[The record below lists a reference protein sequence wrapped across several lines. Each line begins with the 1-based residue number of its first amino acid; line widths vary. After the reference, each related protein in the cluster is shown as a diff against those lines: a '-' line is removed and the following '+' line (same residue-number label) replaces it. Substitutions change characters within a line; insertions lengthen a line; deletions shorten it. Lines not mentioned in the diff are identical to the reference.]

1 MINTHVLQRIQR
13 AVKTYGM
20 YALCKGS
27 DAVVLV
33 NTGASHNALAIYQA
47 IDREFSS
54 DDAYSLRDIE
64 ISSDRQCVMLGIEES
79 DARNFELFGVSIC
92 TNKLDK
98 VQTITIYW

>member
-13 AVKTYGM
+13 TVKVYGM
-20 YALCKGS
+20 YSLCKGS
-27 DAVVLV
+27 DALVLV
-33 NTGASHNALAIYQA
+33 NTGASYNALAVYQA
-47 IDREFSS
+47 IDHEFSS
-54 DDAYSLRDIE
+54 DDAYSLRDVE
-64 ISSDRQCVMLGIEES
+64 ISSDRQCVMFGIEGS